1 MLTKKILLT
10 ATAALFLAACS
21 PAEEARTIDRPEV
34 SGVQVQRVHNTS
46 VPESYETTGTVV
58 PKTSSVVS
66 SRIMG
71 TVTDLAVKEG
81 DAVKTGQLLLAIDD
95 RDLRKKVSAA
105 GEAYNEA
112 VHALESARRQ
122 EELAAKTYERYRKL
136 GEDKAITVQ
145 ELDNVASQADQAR
158 HGVEQAEA
166 MVKRAEAARGEARIF
181 LGFSRVTSP
190 MDGIVTAK
198 MINVG
203 SMASPGVPLLHLE
216 DRESRLV
223 QAGFE
228 ERMLDIVREGM
239 EVRVRVPSNGVE
251 TTGKIVE
258 VVPTVDPRT
267 RSFLVK
273 IQVPGLDLRSGQYGT
288 VKFESGM
295 RDLLLVPA
303 SAVVSRGQLTG
314 VFLVD
319 ADNHVIFRL
328 IRTGRPYGEMVEIV
342 SGLSVGDSIIVE
354 NLDRAV
360 DGGVLV
366 GNGSPEGVN

>member
-1 MLTKKILLT
+1 
-10 ATAALFLAACS
+10 
-21 PAEEARTIDRPEV
+21 
-34 SGVQVQRVHNTS
+34 
-46 VPESYETTGTVV
+46 
-58 PKTSSVVS
+58 
-66 SRIMG
+66 
-71 TVTDLAVKEG
+71 
-81 DAVKTGQLLLAIDD
+81 
-95 RDLRKKVSAA
+95 
-105 GEAYNEA
+105 
-112 VHALESARRQ
+112 
-122 EELAAKTYERYRKL
+122 
-136 GEDKAITVQ
+136 
-145 ELDNVASQADQAR
+145 
-158 HGVEQAEA
+158 
-166 MVKRAEAARGEARIF
+166 
-181 LGFSRVTSP
+181 
-190 MDGIVTAK
+190 
-198 MINVG
+198 
-203 SMASPGVPLLHLE
+203 
-216 DRESRLV
+216 
-223 QAGFE
+223 
-228 ERMLDIVREGM
+228 MLDIVREGM